1 MSSNN
6 DKDILSAVFFL
17 GAGIC
22 SFFWGF
28 MCLRRKRLIENIPTS
43 SIRGLAL
50 GLVELI
56 GKAEKTTLLKTP
68 FTNTEC
74 VLYRYTVERYEKR
87 GKSSSWVKIAQG
99 NSFYCPFWLNDT
111 TGKILVFPQ
120 SAEFI
125 LPIDYEFKTGFGKPL
140 TANLI
145 DFMEKHGIKYTSIF
159 GNYPLRFREWYIQPE
174 QTTYVMG
181 TAKKYRDYSSY
192 NDAAVSKRLKELKN
206 DPAEMAK
213 IDLNKDGEIS
223 IQEWDQAVTK
233 IEQELLEKELKLDET
248 EEAIDVIINKGDT
261 EKTFIISDQTQK
273 ELIAKLSWQVLL
285 GVWGGAVLTLIMLW
299 YLLLRTGFF

>member
-6 DKDILSAVFFL
+6 KDIFNALFFL
-17 GAGIC
+17 GAGIW

-28 MCLRRKRLIENIPTS
+28 MRLRRKRLIENIPTS
-43 SIRGLAL
+43 TIRGLAL

-56 GKAEKTTLLKTP
+56 GKAEKTTLLKSP

-74 VLYRYTVERYEKR
+74 VFYRYSVERYENR

-99 NSFYCPFWLNDT
+99 NSFYCPFWINDG

-120 SAEFI
+120 SAELI
-125 LPIDYEFKTGFGKPL
+125 MPVDYEFKTGLGKPL

-145 DFMEKHGIKYTSIF
+145 DFMQKNSLKYTSIL
-159 GNYPLRFREWYIQPE
+159 GTYPLRFKEWYIEPE

-192 NDAAVSKRLKELKN
+192 SDDAVSKRLKELKDN
-206 DPAEMAK
+206 PAEMAK

-233 IEQELLEKELKLDET
+233 IEQELLEKELKLKQT
-248 EEAIDVIINKGDT
+248 EEDIDVIISKGDS
-261 EKTFIISDQTQK
+261 EKVFIISDQTQ
-273 ELIAKLSWQVLL
+273 EEMLAKLSWQALL
-285 GVWGGAVLTLIMLW
+285 GIWGGAALALIMLW
-299 YLLLRTGFF
+299 YLLFHAW